1 MVFKL
6 FREKVQHLS
15 NNVSVQN
22 ITMEQVAKSVRQDI
36 IKMLMENVLN
46 VHVMAR
52 KYTKWPE
59 LTFDDP
65 WWPQILDHANMLKV
79 VKSNAS
85 AQIIF
90 LDYPVKI
97 AIMEKLKMNLVNVL
111 ILNPNPNHHEP
122 RKQRK

>member
-36 IKMLMENVLN
+36 IKMLMENAQN

-52 KYTKWPE
+52 KYTNSPE
-59 LTFDDP
+59 VTSDDP
-65 WWPQILDHANMLKV
+65 
-79 VKSNAS
+79 
-85 AQIIF
+85 
-90 LDYPVKI
+90 
-97 AIMEKLKMNLVNVL
+97 
-111 ILNPNPNHHEP
+111 
-122 RKQRK
+122 

>member
-6 FREKVQHLS
+6 FREKVPLLS

-52 KYTKWPE
+52 KYTK
-59 LTFDDP
+59 
-65 WWPQILDHANMLKV
+65 
-79 VKSNAS
+79 
-85 AQIIF
+85 
-90 LDYPVKI
+90 
-97 AIMEKLKMNLVNVL
+97 
-111 ILNPNPNHHEP
+111 
-122 RKQRK
+122 